1 MTKSQFFSEWSAL
14 HGGAE
19 VSGVVKGWLA
29 LSYLIVKPL
38 HLLKVSPNVITVAG
52 LGLGAITWAQAQYVS
67 AIFLVLLSLIADGID
82 GSLAIVSKKTTLWGA
97 ALDSV
102 VDRVV
107 EFFWALTFYR
117 IGAPVIVIGFAWI
130 AALTQEYVRARAA
143 GLGYR
148 EIGVVTVCER
158 PMRAII
164 LALALISYQIFDR
177 SVIGVEIAAWAW
189 LWLQLLSLVVVL
201 RDSYAALRSDNRL
214 SN

>member
-19 VSGVVKGWLA
+19 VRGVVKGWLT

-38 HLLKVSPNVITVAG
+38 HQLKVSPNVITVAG
-52 LGLGAITWAQAQYVS
+52 LALGALTWAKAQFVS

-82 GSLAIVSKKTTLWGA
+82 GSLAIVSKKTSLWGA

-117 IGAPVIVIGFAWI
+117 VGAPVIV
-130 AALTQEYVRARAA
+130 
-143 GLGYR
+143 
-148 EIGVVTVCER
+148 
-158 PMRAII
+158 
-164 LALALISYQIFDR
+164 
-177 SVIGVEIAAWAW
+177 
-189 LWLQLLSLVVVL
+189 LSLIHI
-201 RDSYAALRSDNRL
+201 
-214 SN
+214 